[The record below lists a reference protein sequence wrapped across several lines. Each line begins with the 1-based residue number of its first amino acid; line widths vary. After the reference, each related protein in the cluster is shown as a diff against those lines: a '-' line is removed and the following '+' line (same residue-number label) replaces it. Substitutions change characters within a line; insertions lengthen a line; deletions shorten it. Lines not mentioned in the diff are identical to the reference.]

1 MKTVRT
7 LSWCWKDCGGHVPFH
22 FLWWECKL
30 VHREVHLAYLTVFE
44 CVYILHASKSIFKSV
59 PYRNTS
65 MNPWRCIYE
74 RMSDTDFLLLSE
86 KIGINPGVHQL
97 GRTIEQS
104 HIIWIWGSFFF
115 DACRQGF
122 SNASVQ
128 QNPLEGLLKQIAG
141 PCLHSVC
148 GLGWSCRICIS
159 NSSQVMLQVPKCGHT
174 LRTTDTERNEKTFFK
189 YDLIQIREQHRDR
202 EAWAG
207 IQEPGEG
214 SPLISPP
221 LAWSPHLITQ
231 SMGQVKGS
239 WIPWH
244 IWMPG
249 LPTEWVLAVGRG
261 REQCVGWP
269 HQQSYRA
276 GTREEASWV
285 TSASCVCWC
294 FFSSLGSWHSD
305 FKDNIRCWGNRGAG
319 VLRNQTLQMN

>member
-44 CVYILHASKSIFKSV
+44 CAYILHASKSIFKNV

-86 KIGINPGVHQL
+86 KIGINPGVPQL

-115 DACRQGF
+115 CACRQGF

-141 PCLHSVC
+141 PCPHSVC

-174 LRTTDTERNEKTFFK
+174 LRTTDTERNEKNLLQVWPNP
-189 YDLIQIREQHRDR
+189 DQGAAQRQRGLGRD
-202 EAWAG
+202 
-207 IQEPGEG
+207 PG
-214 SPLISPP
+214 
-221 LAWSPHLITQ
+221 
-231 SMGQVKGS
+231 
-239 WIPWH
+239 
-244 IWMPG
+244 
-249 LPTEWVLAVGRG
+249 
-261 REQCVGWP
+261 VGWGVP
-269 HQQSYRA
+269 SDFPSTGPKPPSDHSEHGPGKRQLDSLAHMNARTSYRV
-276 GTREEASWV
+276 GLSCGQREGAACGLASPSKLQGWDEGGGQ
-285 TSASCVCWC
+285 
-294 FFSSLGSWHSD
+294 LGD
-305 FKDNIRCWGNRGAG
+305 FCQLCLLVFLLFPGKLAFWFQG
-319 VLRNQTLQMN
+319 QHQMLGE